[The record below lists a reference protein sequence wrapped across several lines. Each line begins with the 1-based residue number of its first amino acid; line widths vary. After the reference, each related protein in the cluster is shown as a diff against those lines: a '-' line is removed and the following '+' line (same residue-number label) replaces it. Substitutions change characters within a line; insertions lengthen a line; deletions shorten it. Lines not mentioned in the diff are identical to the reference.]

1 MFFRVNLYLLNL
13 EVFYYIIGMAIAE
26 NVLDAVYKSRK
37 TIIVMSKNFLKSMWG
52 QYELQ
57 QAHNKAIVKVHSY
70 KCRCTLSEVTSDV
83 SFYIPCTYNQ
93 NIFEKKKMI
102 VSYFDCIYNDN

>member
-1 MFFRVNLYLLNL
+1 
-13 EVFYYIIGMAIAE
+13 MAIAE

-70 KCRCTLSEVTSDV
+70 KCRSTLREVTSDV
-83 SFYIPCTYNQ
+83 SCYIL
-93 NIFEKKKMI
+93 
-102 VSYFDCIYNDN
+102 